1 MKEIAVKF
9 TIQMLIEDS
18 DSLPMAIPI
27 HTIERSCERVE
38 DVDLHLAEAKALLGT
53 LQNHVVRSQLAKLLE
68 ARRPCQ
74 FCRQT
79 RPLKGY
85 HPLQFRTPFGD
96 ISIKSPRWFCCTCE
110 ERPRSVQKF
119 ERSDRTMRKPAAR

>member
-18 DSLPMAIPI
+18 DSLSMTIPI

-85 HPLQFRTPFGD
+85 QIGRAH
-96 ISIKSPRWFCCTCE
+96 
-110 ERPRSVQKF
+110 V
-119 ERSDRTMRKPAAR
+119 